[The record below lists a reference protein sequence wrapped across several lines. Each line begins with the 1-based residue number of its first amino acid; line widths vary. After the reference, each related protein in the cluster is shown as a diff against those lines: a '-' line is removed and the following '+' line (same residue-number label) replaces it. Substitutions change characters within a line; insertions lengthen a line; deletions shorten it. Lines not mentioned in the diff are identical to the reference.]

1 MGLFGVVMLPGA
13 QFRTDYLALLETR
26 ADKTGAVDSSSLF
39 TTVQTAFENLATA
52 KQRALYN
59 PPPPHAPSP
68 RCPPGD
74 EFSWAVMTAGGHTK
88 QSCSLACSRDTPQRP
103 CLPHRTG
110 QQDGVGLRRE
120 EGAGRHG
127 AEPSSRVDDA
137 RRGEAKGDQRAPKLL
152 SRNNFRTSTP
162 TGRGGTRQTAGG
174 AFPISADG
182 DVTRCHQLPR
192 GGSTTV
198 FCTREVPPLPACV
211 GRNCSYRYTARGETS
226 AQNKSPPGMLKGLQ
240 EEVGVAPPPPPP
252 TSEAPRYFPPSPS
265 RSSFFTKEGLS
276 GTIQLAPPA
285 GIFPAGIDATV
296 RCIST
301 PRTREL
307 ERREIEFTDSQK
319 EGCRVRSGS
328 VRDSVGVPTST
339 IFQGRNGE
347 VSKAEGGTNPSV
359 CYELVI
365 VTPVVEGGGV
375 AAATLPE
382 GEGSSV

>member
-1 MGLFGVVMLPGA
+1 
-13 QFRTDYLALLETR
+13 
-26 ADKTGAVDSSSLF
+26 
-39 TTVQTAFENLATA
+39 
-52 KQRALYN
+52 
-59 PPPPHAPSP
+59 
-68 RCPPGD
+68 
-74 EFSWAVMTAGGHTK
+74 MTASCHAK
-88 QSCSLACSRDTPQRP
+88 HPCSLACSRETPQRP
-103 CLPHRTG
+103 CIPHRTG
-110 QQDGVGLRRE
+110 QPWDRDGVGMRRE
-120 EGAGRHG
+120 EGAGRHD

-137 RRGEAKGDQRAPKLL
+137 RRGEAKGDRTAPKLF
-152 SRNNFRTSTP
+152 SRNNFGTSTP
-162 TGRGGTRQTAGG
+162 AERGGPRQTAGG
-174 AFPISADG
+174 VFSISADG

-198 FCTREVPPLPACV
+198 FCTRGVPQLPTCV
-211 GRNCSYRYTARGETS
+211 GRNCSYRCTKRGETP

-252 TSEAPRYFPPSPS
+252 TAEATRPFPPSPS
-265 RSSFFTKEGLS
+265 RSSFFTKERPS
-276 GTIQLAPPA
+276 GTIQPAPSA

-307 ERREIEFTDSQK
+307 ERREIEFTDTQK

-339 IFQGRNGE
+339 TFQGRNGV

-359 CYELVI
+359 CYEVVI
-365 VTPVVEGGGV
+365 DTPVAEGGGV
-375 AAATLPE
+375 AATTLSE